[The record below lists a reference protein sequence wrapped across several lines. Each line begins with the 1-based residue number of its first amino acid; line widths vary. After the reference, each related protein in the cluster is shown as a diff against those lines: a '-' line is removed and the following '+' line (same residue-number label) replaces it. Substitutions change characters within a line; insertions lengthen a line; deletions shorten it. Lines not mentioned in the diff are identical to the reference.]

1 MRVVPVWA
9 GEAIDLI
16 TESLSA
22 TDVVR
27 TMASDAEDALRRIL
41 HET

>member
-9 GEAIDLI
+9 REAIDLI
-16 TESLSA
+16 TKSLSA

-27 TMASDAEDALRRIL
+27 TMVSDAEDVLRRIF